1 MNQPPPQHTEGNGS
15 ELRRRPRFKQEMM
28 SSSVGQV
35 LDLSRSGMRV
45 VGRRLEPGSTHVVRI
60 TCFDT
65 AVGPIDARV
74 VWTRKVGMFK
84 WESGL
89 EFLGVD
95 DATSDALARAAMV
108 SRNQRTM

>member
-1 MNQPPPQHTEGNGS
+1 MNEPSQHAVQTGS

-28 SSSVGQV
+28 KSSVGEV

-45 VGRRLEPGSTHVVRI
+45 LGRHLAPHSKHVVRI
-60 TCFDT
+60 TCFGT
-65 AVGPIDARV
+65 AVGPIDAQV
-74 VWTRKVGMFK
+74 VWTRKVGIFK

-89 EFLGVD
+89 QFTSVD
-95 DATSDALARAAMV
+95 DATSDALARAALV